1 MQDLVC
7 FFRPL
12 DQILR
17 PGQTVFCNKIV
28 KPEWME
34 MNSVCYKEHF
44 LMKDASHLAIVAW
57 TENKRKPDLSIL
69 DSFEVQKIEEKGKGD
84 VHK

>member
-1 MQDLVC
+1 
-7 FFRPL
+7 
-12 DQILR
+12 
-17 PGQTVFCNKIV
+17 
-28 KPEWME
+28 
-34 MNSVCYKEHF
+34 
-44 LMKDASHLAIVAW
+44 MKDASHLAIVAW